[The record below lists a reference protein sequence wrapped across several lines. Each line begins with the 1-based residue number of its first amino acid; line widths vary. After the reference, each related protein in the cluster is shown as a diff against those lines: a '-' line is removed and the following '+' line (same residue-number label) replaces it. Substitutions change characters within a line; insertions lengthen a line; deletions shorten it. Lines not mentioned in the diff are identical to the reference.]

1 MAVTLILLNLCTIKT
16 FATFPGWKAEPF
28 PLSQVQLN
36 PSSRYG
42 QVQAEE
48 LNYLL
53 TLDSTRLVCRY
64 LLAANLSKTCN
75 PYPFAHNDYGH
86 FIGHYL
92 SSSALLYSNTGNKT
106 LETKMNGIIA
116 SLQQCETAWTNIGYV
131 GYLFTYS
138 PVEFE
143 ILEGELPPQKLPVA
157 VPFYVMHKVLAG
169 LIDQYIHANSTA
181 ALKLVKRMGDW
192 VVGNVNETIS
202 KKGISGWQGVLNTEW
217 GGMNEALYNLYGITG
232 NNKYLVTGNYFDH
245 YSFSRPLANNID
257 DLTGL
262 HANTHIPE
270 ISGSARGYEV
280 NGNETQRDI
289 TINFF
294 NILNG
299 TRTFST
305 GGSNDNE
312 HWGAPYQLGDE
323 MNANTQES
331 CTQYNILKVARYIY
345 TWNGD
350 SFMMDYYERTI
361 MNGLIGNLNMETPQY
376 FYFNPLGGGGLTKPW
391 GDAYSSFWCC
401 WGTLTESFG
410 KLSDSIY
417 FHTINSETKQA
428 EIFVNQYVA
437 STLNWDEIGI
447 SITQNTQYPINSDGS
462 TTSIIINKV
471 NKSGIINGDFILSL
485 RVPWWTKNDG
495 AFVKIN
501 GIPIDNSLIVPKTYL
516 NLGLND
522 NIVFKTGDII
532 NIKFPMFAR
541 WERLNDNRTEWKDVG
556 VFMYGP
562 ILLAGIT
569 DSVYFDID
577 LNKIAIYPVGDGSNK
592 FIAIDVNGNNITM
605 IPQMDIIHEVYT
617 IYFKDSQAGILP
629 YNASGILPDR
639 IS

>member
-294 NILNG
+294 NILNT

-305 GGSNDNE
+305 GGSNDGE
-312 HWGAPYQLGDE
+312 HWGAPYRLGDQ
-323 MNANTQES
+323 MNADTEES
-331 CTQYNILKVARYIY
+331 CTQYNILKVARYMY
-345 TWNGD
+345 TWSG
-350 SFMMDYYERTI
+350 SSLIMDYYERAI
-361 MNGLIGNLNMETPQY
+361 MNGLIGNLNLDTPQY
-376 FYFNPLGGGGLTKPW
+376 FYMNPLGGGGLTKPW
-391 GDAYSSFWCC
+391 GNAYDGFYCC
-401 WGTLTESFG
+401 WGTLSESFG

-417 FHTINSETKQA
+417 FHTVNSNSKQN
-428 EIFVNQYVA
+428 EVIINQYVA
-437 STLNWDEIGI
+437 STLNWPESGI
-447 SITQNTQYPINSDGS
+447 SITQTTNYPINSDGS
-462 TTSIIINKV
+462 TTSIKINE
-471 NKSGIINGDFILSL
+471 SNGNFILSL
-485 RVPWWTKNDG
+485 RVPWWTNMNG
-495 AFVKIN
+495 AYVKIN
-501 GIPIDNSLIVPKTYL
+501 GKAIDNSRIIPSNYL
-516 NLGLND
+516 QLGLND
-522 NIVFKTGDII
+522 NISFKSGDII
-532 NIKFPMFAR
+532 DVKFAMKAR
-541 WERLNDNRTEWKDVG
+541 WEQLNDNRTDWANVG

-562 ILLAGIT
+562 ILLAGMT
-569 DSVYFDID
+569 NSVYFNFD
-577 LNKIAIYPVGDGSNK
+577 LNKIEDIIHPKGDGSNA
-592 FIAIDVNGNNITM
+592 FVATDINGDNMTM
-605 IPQMDIIHEVYT
+605 IPQMDIINQVYT
-617 IYFKDSQAGILP
+617 IYFK
-629 YNASGILPDR
+629 
-639 IS
+639 